1 MWPDSAFFNKFM
13 YISSL
18 FAKLPA
24 GYEIDSVLIVQCLA
38 KIYHIGMDISAPLF
52 PMTGIALLST
62 DINCYD

>member
-1 MWPDSAFFNKFM
+1 M

-38 KIYHIGMDISAPLF
+38 KLYRIGRDISAPLF

>member
-1 MWPDSAFFNKFM
+1 M
-13 YISSL
+13 YINSSR

-24 GYEIDSVLIVQCLA
+24 GCEIDRALIVQCLA